1 MDLRI
6 EDIIDA
12 AKSYLPT
19 LDSERM
25 MAAYDLAQ
33 KAHEGQVRFSGDPYV
48 SHVLATADL
57 LLQLKA
63 DEDTLVAALLHD
75 VPEDTPF
82 TLADVEKRMGR
93 SVADLVN
100 GVGKLSLVKVQ
111 KGQPEVESWR
121 KMFLAMAKDL
131 RVVFIKLADRL
142 HNMQTLEFVA
152 KNKQQRIAEETLRV
166 YAPIASRLGIYVM
179 KGPLEDLCFQHLYP
193 QDYRDLKDQVEKHGR
208 VTPEYI
214 EEAQVILADFLKSEG
229 IEGVVSGRV
238 KHLYSIYQKLKR
250 KNLNSIDNIYDLFA
264 LRIVLPD
271 QYREGREFV
280 GHCYTTLGAL
290 HSHWTP
296 MAGRF
301 KDYIAV
307 PKING
312 YRSLHTTVIGKRV
325 LKNHPVELQIRT
337 AGMHSE
343 AEYGIASHWWYKDGS
358 AAKISFSR
366 HDLQSVLYERRL
378 LQRFYDFLD
387 KYPEKRKEFEKALSR
402 KNIEENS
409 FNPSLIDVLNT
420 EGGFEKQEIADLERF
435 LSPQAAPKDEALKMF
450 KHHVDWLYGLERLQ
464 EDLQQMPDEKEQLEV
479 NVFDDRIFALTPQG
493 DVKDLP
499 QGSTPVD
506 FAYAIHSD
514 IGDRCNQAKVNG
526 AIVSLDHELKSGD
539 MVEILVKKH
548 PEPNRYWLSFVKTT
562 QARNRIK
569 AWFRTQD
576 REKNIKLG
584 KEIINKELRR
594 LNKPLLDPNY
604 GLLKNYGG
612 AKRLPFSDRE
622 NMVELIGNGSMNVGG
637 LIRNLFSERE
647 LMSDEYKFLGDS
659 LGGAAQNETEEPSEK
674 VLITGQSDLPITLS
688 ACCKPRYPNPIVG
701 YVTRGQ
707 SIRVHRKDCF
717 QLRKFDEER
726 LLEATWASLDSKK
739 YDVRIRIEAE
749 DRVGL
754 LRDILGVVADMGKNL
769 IDFPLVSKSKGK
781 VVRLLIVSISGYEKL
796 TKLIEKL
803 ENLPGVIDVRKE

>member
-19 LDSERM
+19 LDSERLIE
-25 MAAYDLAQ
+25 AYTLAH
-33 KAHEGQVRFSGDPYV
+33 KAHEGQVRFSGDHYI
-48 SHVLATADL
+48 SHVLATANL

-63 DEDTLVAALLHD
+63 DEDTLAAALLHD
-75 VPEDTPF
+75 VPEDTSY
-82 TLADVEKRMGR
+82 TLADVEKRVGR
-93 SVADLVN
+93 NVADLVR

-111 KGQPEVESWR
+111 QGHQEVESWR

-152 KNKQQRIAEETLRV
+152 KHKQQRIAEETLRV
-166 YAPIASRLGIYVM
+166 YAPIASRLGIYAM
-179 KGPLEDLCFQHLYP
+179 KGPLEDLCFKHLYP
-193 QDYRDLKDQVEKHGR
+193 QDYRDLKDQIEKHGR
-208 VTPEYI
+208 FTPKYI
-214 EEAQVILADFLKSEG
+214 EEAQVILTDFLKSEG

-280 GHCYTTLGAL
+280 GHCYTTLGAI
-290 HSHWTP
+290 HSNWTP
-296 MAGRF
+296 MVGRF

-312 YRSLHTTVIGKRV
+312 YRSLHTTVIGETV
-325 LKNHPVELQIRT
+325 LKNHPVELQIR
-337 AGMHSE
+337 AEGMHSE

-366 HDLQSVLYERRL
+366 HDLQNVLYERRL
-378 LQRFYDFLD
+378 LQRFYDVLD
-387 KYPEKRKEFEKALSR
+387 KYPEKRKEFERVLS
-402 KNIEENS
+402 KKTAEENS
-409 FNPSLIDVLNT
+409 FNPVLVDFLNK
-420 EGGFEKQEIADLERF
+420 EGGFDRQEINDLEQF
-435 LSPQAAPKDEALKMF
+435 LNPESAPKDEALRMF

-464 EDLQQMPDEKEQLEV
+464 EDLQQMPEEKERIEM
-479 NVFDDRIFALTPQG
+479 NVFDDRIFVLTPTG

-526 AIVSLDHELKSGD
+526 VIVSLDYSLKSGD
-539 MVEILVKKH
+539 VVEILVKKH
-548 PEPNRYWLSFVKTT
+548 PEPNRYWLSFVKTP

-622 NMVELIGNGSMNVGG
+622 NMVELIGNGSMSVGG
-637 LIRNLFSERE
+637 LMHNLFSERE
-647 LMSDEYKFLGDS
+647 LMANEKKPFADNSIES
-659 LGGAAQNETEEPSEK
+659 VQNKGEELVEK
-674 VLITGQSDLPITLS
+674 VLITGQSDLPVTLS
-688 ACCKPRYPNPIVG
+688 ACCKPHYPDPIVG

-707 SIRVHRKDCF
+707 SIRVHRKNCF
-717 QLRKFDEER
+717 QLRKFDENR
-726 LLEATWASLDSKK
+726 LLEATWASLARK
-739 YDVRIRIEAE
+739 YDVRLRIEAL

-754 LRDILGVVADMGKNL
+754 LRDILGVVADMGKNVV
-769 IDFPLVSKSKGK
+769 DFPLVSKSDGK
-781 VVRLLIVSISGYEKL
+781 VVRVLIVSVSGYEKL

-803 ENLPGVIDVRKE
+803 ENLSGVIDVRKE